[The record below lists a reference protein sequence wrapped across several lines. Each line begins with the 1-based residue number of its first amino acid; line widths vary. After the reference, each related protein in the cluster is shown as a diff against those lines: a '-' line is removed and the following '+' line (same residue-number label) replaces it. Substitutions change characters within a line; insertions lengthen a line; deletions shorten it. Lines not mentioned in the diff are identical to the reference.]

1 MKALPLCLALF
12 AAQLVTESAL
22 ASPAPTTTAHRS
34 NDGDRRAIEAL
45 LANYTRCVTQGDEA
59 GFRDML
65 LDDRI
70 PFSDVATTP
79 ATNAPVD
86 LRQYEAFRKAVFAS
100 GQHFRQRFSNI
111 HIEQNGPLAQVS
123 LDFVTER
130 VSGKPESA
138 AGWKVLQLVKIGD
151 RWKIASE
158 LYTF

>member
-1 MKALPLCLALF
+1 
-12 AAQLVTESAL
+12 
-22 ASPAPTTTAHRS
+22 
-34 NDGDRRAIEAL
+34 
-45 LANYTRCVTQGDEA
+45 
-59 GFRDML
+59 ML

-79 ATNAPVD
+79 VTNAPVD

-138 AGWKVLQLVKIGD
+138 AGWKVLQLVKTGD